1 MSGTLG
7 IPALNGLL
15 FVGLLL
21 GDFGGFLPVK
31 WRSLRVPSLRHVPF
45 GLAFYLSR
53 IVKNSLRLAVGS
65 VVSRVPK
72 AIMVA
77 VYKEAEVVSVGFQ
90 IEKLG
95 LSVCSLSL
103 FDHIVVAVEQLNDAR

>member
-1 MSGTLG
+1 MSGTLD

-15 FVGLLL
+15 FIGLLL
-21 GDFGGFLPVK
+21 GDFGGFLLVK
-31 WRSLRVPSLRHVPF
+31 WRSLRVPSFRHVPF

-77 VYKEAEVVSVGFQ
+77 IYKETEVVSVGFQ

-95 LSVCSLSL
+95 LSVYSLSL
-103 FDHIVVAVEQLNDAR
+103 FDHVVVAVEQLNDAR